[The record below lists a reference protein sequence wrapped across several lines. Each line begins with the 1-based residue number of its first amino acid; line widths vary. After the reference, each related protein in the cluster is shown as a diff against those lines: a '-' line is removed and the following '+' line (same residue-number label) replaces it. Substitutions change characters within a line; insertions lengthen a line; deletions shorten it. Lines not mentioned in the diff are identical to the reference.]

1 MRDDTCRKKLIIE
14 KVLPCD
20 RHIIEARER
29 FWRRKYDAI
38 HNGLNRQAT

>member
-1 MRDDTCRKKLIIE
+1 MDNTMKFLVIE
-14 KVLPCD
+14 KVFPHD
-20 RHIIEARER
+20 RHVLEARER